1 MTHLDCSDSCDTVFT
16 LYVLLK
22 MMCMFYLSVSMKLKF
37 IDFGS
42 AFYLYEKYKETM
54 VHCCGAGTPEY
65 MAPEVLNMNLI

>member
-1 MTHLDCSDSCDTVFT
+1 
-16 LYVLLK
+16 
-22 MMCMFYLSVSMKLKF
+22 MKLKF

>member
-1 MTHLDCSDSCDTVFT
+1 
-16 LYVLLK
+16 
-22 MMCMFYLSVSMKLKF
+22 MFYLSYSMKLMF

-42 AFYLYEKYKETM
+42 AFYLSEKYNEKM